1 MKRDYI
7 YTDAIFKVEMVKTTI
22 AGNTYRFTVREVL
35 DTAKALGIRA
45 ASVTTALASI
55 HVQYALLQR
64 ARRKG

>member
-7 YTDAIFKVEMVKTTI
+7 YTDTIFNVEMVKTTI
-22 AGNTYRFTVREVL
+22 AGNVYRFTVREVL